1 MKCDDK
7 ETSKELQKSL
17 RTLMLSNLEYMPDIE
32 IDETS
37 VAYRLNELEFMA
49 QMTREGLKSFEK
61 LNLKGQEI
69 IRVLKAMIDALEVIE
84 LLAEDEIKSEV
95 RS

>member
-1 MKCDDK
+1 
-7 ETSKELQKSL
+7 
-17 RTLMLSNLEYMPDIE
+17 MPDIE